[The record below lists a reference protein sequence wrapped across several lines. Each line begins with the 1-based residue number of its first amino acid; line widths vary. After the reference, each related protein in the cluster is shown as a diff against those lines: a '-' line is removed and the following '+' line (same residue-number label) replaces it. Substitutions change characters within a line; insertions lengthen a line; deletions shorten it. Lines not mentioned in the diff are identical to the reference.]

1 MRKRILALTL
11 AVVLL
16 LTVPAQAAVQLISF
30 SPVLTF
36 DGTEATCELKVVGET
51 GDEIEAT
58 LSLWRGSTMLA
69 TWSKEGTS
77 YVRISQ
83 TKTVTKGYTYTLKAD
98 VTINGVAYDQN
109 TVSGKCG

>member
-16 LTVPAQAAVQLISF
+16 LTVPAQAAMQSATSIPS
-30 SPVLTF
+30 LTF

-98 VTINGVAYDQN
+98 VTINGVAYDQE
-109 TVSGKCG
+109 TVSEKP

>member
-11 AVVLL
+11 AAVLL
-16 LTVPAQAAVQLISF
+16 LTVPAQAAMQSATSIPL
-30 SPVLTF
+30 LTF

>member
-11 AVVLL
+11 AAVLL
-16 LTVPAQAAVQLISF
+16 LTVPAQAAMQSATSIPS
-30 SPVLTF
+30 LTF
-36 DGTEATCELKVVGET
+36 DGTEATCELKVVRET

-58 LSLWRGSTMLA
+58 LTLWRGSTMLA
-69 TWSKEGTS
+69 SWSKEGTS

>member
-11 AVVLL
+11 AAVLL
-16 LTVPAQAAVQLISF
+16 LTVPAQAAMQSATSIPS
-30 SPVLTF
+30 LTF

-58 LSLWRGSTMLA
+58 LTLWRGSTMLA

>member
-16 LTVPAQAAVQLISF
+16 LTVPAQAAMQSATSIPS
-30 SPVLTF
+30 LTF

-58 LSLWRGSTMLA
+58 LTLWRGSTKLA
-69 TWSKEGTS
+69 TWSEEGMS